1 MDSDTEAETE
11 RDLALAPTSVEEVIK
26 HFSREIP
33 QEELSMLYLHPN
45 MKREVKLTEKDKSK
59 FGMSQNGKNIPED
72 IYLKKIIEAI
82 HV

>member
-1 MDSDTEAETE
+1 MNSDTEAETE
-11 RDLALAPTSVEEVIK
+11 RDLEPPSVEEVIK

-82 HV
+82 NV